1 MQLFPKYMMSKLK
14 NTIFKIHQNET
25 KLLIL
30 GIFFWKRVKA
40 VNKQKLKKKIILN
53 FTISVQRKTIN
64 FS

>member
-1 MQLFPKYMMSKLK
+1 MSKLK

-40 VNKQKLKKKIILN
+40 VNKQKLKKKKN
-53 FTISVQRKTIN
+53 FKLHYFCTEKN
-64 FS
+64 Y

>member
-1 MQLFPKYMMSKLK
+1 MMSKLK

-40 VNKQKLKKKIILN
+40 VNKQKLKKKILN

>member
-1 MQLFPKYMMSKLK
+1 MSKLK

>member
-40 VNKQKLKKKIILN
+40 VNKQKLKKKK
-53 FTISVQRKTIN
+53 F
-64 FS
+64 

>member
-40 VNKQKLKKKIILN
+40 VNKQKLKKKNLN